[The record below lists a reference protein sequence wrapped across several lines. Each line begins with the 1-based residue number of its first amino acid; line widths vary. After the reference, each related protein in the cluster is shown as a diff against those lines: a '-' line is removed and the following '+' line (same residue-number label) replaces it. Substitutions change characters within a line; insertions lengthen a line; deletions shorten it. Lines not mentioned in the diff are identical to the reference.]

1 MKEHELTLDNMLI
14 KDMTNSHILNAINY
28 WKRHLE
34 SKPAREVYFWMSD
47 YWDDMVES
55 ENRMNDEIEDEV
67 KQTITKLERE
77 AQKRALI

>member
-1 MKEHELTLDNMLI
+1 MLI

-28 WKRHLE
+28 WKRHLDCR
-34 SKPAREVYFWMSD
+34 PVPEVYTWNSD
-47 YWDDMVES
+47 YAWDWVES

-77 AQKRALI
+77 AQKRALLKS

>member
-28 WKRHLE
+28 WKRILDCR
-34 SKPAREVYFWMSD
+34 PAREAYSWISD
-47 YWDDMVES
+47 YGEDAVES
-55 ENRMNDEIEDEV
+55 ENRMNDEIENEV